1 LSITGKDGKSGMSRP
16 SGGKFSALL
25 FLSIL
30 LPAFLAN
37 APQAGAANAYAFD
50 GGRAFVDLQH
60 LVSYGPRPVGSRALE
75 ASRAWII
82 GQLEKAGCKVV
93 QDRFVGATPNGDIP
107 MVNLIAE
114 LPGNEPRHII
124 MIAGHYDT
132 KLENSFRFVGASDGG
147 SSAAFLLEMAR
158 ELAHTQHKLTYWIVF
173 FDGEEAIQNWTATDS
188 LYGSRHFVQKLTSN
202 GELSRIQAMI
212 LVDMI
217 GDAHLDIHWDQN
229 STAWLNKLVFEE
241 ADKLGYS
248 KYFLRQPPVG
258 MDDDHMPFV
267 QAGVSAI
274 DIIDFDYGPNNSYW
288 HSARDTVDHCSP
300 SSLTIVGRVVKATL
314 SKLETSPRVQ

>member
-1 LSITGKDGKSGMSRP
+1 MRRL
-16 SGGKFSALL
+16 SGGKFLYLL
-25 FLSIL
+25 FLFIL

-37 APQAGAANAYAFD
+37 APQARAEDAYAFN
-50 GGRAFVDLQH
+50 GGRAFRDLQH
-60 LVSYGPRPVGSRALE
+60 LVSYGPRPVGSKALE

-93 QDRFVGATPNGDIP
+93 QGRFVGATPNGNIP

-114 LPGNEPRHII
+114 LPGKEPRHII

-132 KLENSFRFVGASDGG
+132 KLESSFRFVGANDGG
-147 SSAAFLLEMAR
+147 SSAALLLEMAR
-158 ELAHTQHKLTYWIVF
+158 ELARTQHKLTYWIVF
-173 FDGEEAIQNWTATDS
+173 FDGEEALRNWSETDS
-188 LYGSRHFVQKLTSN
+188 LYGSRHFVAKLTGD

-212 LVDMI
+212 LVDMV

-229 STAWLNKLVFEE
+229 STAWLNKLVFAE
-241 ADKLGYS
+241 ADRLGYS
-248 KYFLRQPPVG
+248 RYFLRQPAAI
-258 MDDDHMPFV
+258 DDDHIPFV
-267 QAGVSAI
+267 SAGVSAVDLI
-274 DIIDFDYGPNNSYW
+274 DLDYGPNNSYW
-288 HSARDTVDHCSP
+288 HSARDTVEHCSP

>member
-1 LSITGKDGKSGMSRP
+1 MNRRSARRFPFLLIL
-16 SGGKFSALL
+16 FS
-25 FLSIL
+25 F

-37 APQAGAANAYAFD
+37 AQQARAADPYAFN
-50 GGRAFVDLQH
+50 GGRAFADLER
-60 LVSYGPRPVGSRALE
+60 LVAFGPRPAGSHALE

-82 GQLEKAGCKVV
+82 SQLQKAGCKVV
-93 QDRFVGATPNGDIP
+93 QDHFVGATPNGNIP

-114 LPGNEPRHII
+114 LPGTEPKHII

-132 KLENSFRFVGASDGG
+132 KLETSFRFVGANDGG

-158 ELAHTQHKLTYWIVF
+158 ELQSTRHKLTYWIVF
-173 FDGEEAIQNWTATDS
+173 FDGEEAVQHWTDTDS
-188 LYGSRHFVQKLTSN
+188 VYGSRHFVQKLTSN

-217 GDAHLDIHWDQN
+217 GDAQLDIHWDQE
-229 STAWLNKLVFEE
+229 STAWLNKLVFQQ

-248 KYFLRQPPVG
+248 KYFLRQQPLA

-267 QAGVSAI
+267 QAGVSAV
-274 DIIDFDYGPNNSYW
+274 DIIDFNYGPNNSYW
-288 HSARDTVDHCSP
+288 HSAQDTVQHCSP
-300 SSLTIVGRVVKATL
+300 SSLAIVGRVVKATL
-314 SKLETSPRVQ
+314 SELEHSPQVQ